1 MKQMTLAATKGFE
14 KHGRATRKAEFLAR
28 MEVLMPWAEFCAL
41 IEPYYP
47 KAGNGRPPVGLERM
61 LRMYCV
67 ANWFNLSDIACE
79 DALYDVPVFREFC
92 RIDLGRERVPDATTL
107 LNFRHLLEAHH
118 LGAAL
123 FAKVGELLMA
133 NGMRL
138 SGGTIVDAPRRKYPW
153 GATLIAAPPSTKNKD
168 KSRDPEM
175 HQTKKGNEWHFGMK
189 LHIGADS
196 KTGLVHS
203 ASVTAANVH
212 DSHEVPN
219 LLHGKE
225 TRLYGDSAYRGK
237 AQRERLKTIAP
248 KANDFTN
255 KRAYKNRP
263 LTEAD
268 KATNRRKSSVRSKV
282 EHPFLTLKRLWGFAK
297 VRYRGL
303 AKNANRAFAMLAM
316 LNISKWGRPFTGVV
330 RPA

>member
-1 MKQMTLAATKGFE
+1 MKQMTLAAAKGFE

-138 SGGTIVDAPRRKYPW
+138 SGGTIVDA
-153 GATLIAAPPSTKNKD
+153 TLIAAPPSTKNKD

-237 AQRERLKTIAP
+237 AQRERLKTLAP

-263 LTEAD
+263 LSEAD

-316 LNISKWGRPFTGVV
+316 LNINKWGRPLMGAV
-330 RPA
+330 RPT

>member
-1 MKQMTLAATKGFE
+1 MKQMTLAASRGFE

-28 MEVLMPWAEFCAL
+28 MEGLMPWAEFCAL
-41 IEPYYP
+41 IEPHYP
-47 KAGNGRPPVGLERM
+47 KAGNGRPPVGVERM
-61 LRMYCV
+61 LRMYCI
-67 ANWFNLSDIACE
+67 ANWFNLSDVACE

-92 RIDLGRERVPDATTL
+92 RIDLGQERVPDATTL
-107 LNFRHLLEAHH
+107 MNFRHLLEAHQ

-138 SGGTIVDAPRRKYPW
+138 SGGTIVDA
-153 GATLIAAPPSTKNKD
+153 TLIAAPPSTKNQHKA
-168 KSRDPEM
+168 RDPEM
-175 HQTKKGNEWHFGMK
+175 HQTKKGKDWHFGMK
-189 LHIGADS
+189 VHIGADS
-196 KTGLVHS
+196 KTGLIHS

-225 TRLYGDSAYRGK
+225 TRLYGDCAYRGK
-237 AQRERLKTIAP
+237 AQRERLRELAP
-248 KANDFTN
+248 KAKDFTH

-268 KATNRRKSSVRSKV
+268 KATNRRKSSIRSRV
-282 EHPFLTLKRLWGFAK
+282 EHPFLTLKRLWGFTK

-316 LNISKWGRPFTGVV
+316 INLNKWGRPLTGEV

>member
-1 MKQMTLAATKGFE
+1 MKQMTLAAAKGFE
-14 KHGRATRKAEFLAR
+14 KHSRATRKAEFLAR
-28 MEVLMPWAEFCAL
+28 MEGLMPWAEFCAL
-41 IEPYYP
+41 IEPHYP
-47 KAGNGRPPVGLERM
+47 KAGNGRPPVGLGRM
-61 LRMYCV
+61 LRMYCI
-67 ANWFNLSDIACE
+67 ANWFNLSDVACE

-107 LNFRHLLEAHH
+107 MNFRHLLEAHH

-138 SGGTIVDAPRRKYPW
+138 SGGTIVDA
-153 GATLIAAPPSTKNKD
+153 TLIAAPPSTKNQD

-175 HQTKKGNEWHFGMK
+175 HQTKKGNDWHFGMK

-196 KTGLVHS
+196 KSGLVHS

-219 LLHGKE
+219 LLHGAE

-248 KANDFTN
+248 NAKDFTN
-255 KRAYKNRP
+255 KRAYRNNL

-316 LNISKWGRPFTGVV
+316 LNINKWGRPLTGEV
-330 RPA
+330 RPT